1 MTDFIGCTDGGC
13 VFAVLRAPGGMGTN
27 GGCKCFS
34 ELESWNEAAG
44 CWNRDEVRQVR
55 RWTQALVMQL
65 REHKAKR
72 EEFASELRSARLKVS
87 ELMQRENRLRHRIA
101 VGPGAC
107 LYCELPAD
115 KMFGC
120 ASGFPGCGRADDM
133 VALPE
138 DKL

>member
-1 MTDFIGCTDGGC
+1 MTDPIGCTDSGC
-13 VFAVLRAPGGMGTN
+13 IFAVLRAHGGMGTN

-34 ELESWNEAAG
+34 ELESWNEAEG
-44 CWNRDEVRQVR
+44 RWNRDEVRQVR

-72 EEFASELRSARLKVS
+72 EEYASELRSARIKVG

-101 VGPGAC
+101 IGSGAC
-107 LYCELPAD
+107 LYCNLPAD
-115 KMFGC
+115 RMNEC

-138 DKL
+138 DKP